1 MDIVRKKPNKTAV
14 PIKALLICGVAG
26 LLVWAATS
34 ASNISRQVSAES
46 VLTDVVTRGDFN
58 IDVRGIGT
66 LVPKEVHFVATE
78 VSGRVDKIMVKAGAK
93 VMQGDT
99 LVRLTNAALKQQLEE
114 SQWELEETQ
123 AQLNAQLVS
132 LESQVL
138 DQETLVINSQLNYER
153 TLLTLNAQETLLN
166 QGIVV
171 ASGNDACVAMAEHI
185 AGSESAFADLMNAH
199 AEQLGM
205 SSSFFENSHG
215 LHSSEHFTT
224 PRDMATLAIALI
236 RDVPEEYAVYKQK
249 SFTYNNIKQ
258 YNRNSLLWDKNM
270 NVDGLKTGHTSQA
283 GYSLVTSATKGG
295 MRLVTVVMGT
305 ESERAR
311 AVESKK
317 LLNYGFRFFETFTP
331 YKAGEKFVSDRVW
344 MGDAKEVDLG
354 ILVDTPITIP
364 RGQRKN
370 LEANFKLDRQL
381 TAPLAKGEV
390 VGKLFLQLDGEDIAE
405 YPLVT
410 LQEIN
415 EGGMFSRLLDY
426 IKLQFA
432 N

>member
-1 MDIVRKKPNKTAV
+1 MPKYLANKLTSTRT
-14 PIKALLICGVAG
+14 K
-26 LLVWAATS
+26 LVTFVGTLAISLSSFTYAATIIPS
-34 ASNISRQVSAES
+34 APQINAKGHILIDYTTGKVIAEGNADSQLAPASLTKMMTSYIIGKEIQAGNISK
-46 VLTDVVTRGDFN
+46 DDKVTISETAWAKNFPDSSKMF
-58 IDVRGIGT
+58 I
-66 LVPKEVHFVATE
+66 EVGTE
-78 VSGRVDKIMVKAGAK
+78 VSVD
-93 VMQGDT
+93 
-99 LVRLTNAALKQQLEE
+99 
-114 SQWELEETQ
+114 
-123 AQLNAQLVS
+123 
-132 LESQVL
+132 
-138 DQETLVINSQLNYER
+138 
-153 TLLTLNAQETLLN
+153 LLN